1 MRSEQFRTARVLL
14 GSSFLF
20 LTGIACQQNQPD
32 QTTSD
37 NNNVQTTYKPGH
49 VKIMRKRP
57 AGFVQTAAPAGAHLT
72 YWGGPVISNVNI
84 IQVLYGSGTYIPEVT
99 GPQLGNFYTQLV
111 GNHPW
116 FDWLSEYD
124 TNITANG
131 GGQGTNQHIGP
142 GTYSGQIQITPSAAN
157 SGTSITDDQI
167 KAELIAQINAGKLPQ
182 PNANTLYMVN
192 FPQGV
197 NISLQGTPSCQAGG
211 FCAYHETGVL
221 NGNDF
226 FYGVLPDQGPQSGC
240 FTGCGSN
247 ATVFANQTEVA
258 SHEVTEAITDC
269 AVGLATTN
277 GPPLGWYDQTNGE
290 IGDIC
295 NGTSGTFVGS
305 DGVTYTAQLEFSNS
319 QNNCILP
326 TSGTVPDAGVNDTG
340 PAPDSGPADTGV
352 QPDAGN
358 TDAGGGNC
366 SHSDCTTGGPLTS
379 GCNSCVTQICSQ
391 DPFCCTTQW
400 DNICVSEVGS
410 ICGQS
415 CTGGNDGGVQDA
427 GGGNTC
433 AHPVCKT
440 GKKLNP
446 NCSTC
451 AGEVCA
457 QDPYCC
463 AVKWDSICVSE
474 VPGICG
480 SCQ

>member
-1 MRSEQFRTARVLL
+1 MGV
-14 GSSFLF
+14 
-20 LTGIACQQNQPD
+20 ACQQRD
-32 QTTSD
+32 SEQTTTD
-37 NNNVQTTYKPGH
+37 NVKSTQQTGRI
-49 VKIMRKRP
+49 KIMRKRP
-57 AGFVQTAAPAGAHLT
+57 AGFVNTAAPAGAHLD
-72 YWGGPVISNVNI
+72 YWGGPVISNVKVV
-84 IQVLYGSGTYIPEVT
+84 QVLYGSGTYIPEVS
-99 GPQLGNFYTQLV
+99 GAQMGNFYQQFTNSAL
-111 GNHPW
+111 
-116 FDWLSEYD
+116 FDWLPEYN
-124 TNITANG
+124 TNITAQG
-131 GGQGTNQHIGP
+131 GIQGTNQQIGK
-142 GTYSGQIQITPSAAN
+142 GSFVQQIQITPSAAN
-157 SGTSITDDQI
+157 SGTNITDAQI
-167 KAELIAQINAGKLPQ
+167 SAELTAQINAGHLPQ
-182 PNANTLYMVN
+182 PDANTLYMTN

-197 NISLQGTPSCQAGG
+197 NISLGGTPSCQAGG
-211 FCAYHETGVL
+211 FCAYHSTATL

-247 ATVFANQTEVA
+247 ATTFANQTEVA
-258 SHEVTEAITDC
+258 SHELIEAVTDC

-277 GPPLGWYDQTNGE
+277 GPPLAWYDQTNGE

-305 DGVTYTAQLEFSNS
+305 DGVTYTAQLEFDNATS
-319 QNNCILP
+319 NCIF
-326 TSGTVPDAGVNDTG
+326 SKGTVPDAGVVDTG

-352 QPDAGN
+352 QPDAGQ
-358 TDAGGGNC
+358 TDAGGNTC

-391 DPFCCTTQW
+391 DPFCCATQW

-433 AHPVCKT
+433 SHPVCKT